1 VTELTYPTFP
11 RKALFALGA
20 ALATLGVVAVVINH
34 SGPDARA
41 CSVAAAH
48 VMTARN
54 YSIAAMKKQG
64 PEHLPVCRGLTAAQF
79 GSAVDHAYQ
88 IEFGRRLPDA
98 SISRD
103 MPPASFRAKSAQA
116 AALRR

>member
-11 RKALFALGA
+11 RKALIALGA
-20 ALATLGVVAVVINH
+20 ALTALGAVAVVINQN
-34 SGPDARA
+34 GPDARA

-54 YSIAAMKKQG
+54 YSIAAMERQG
-64 PEHLPVCRGLTAAQF
+64 SEHVPHCRGLSAAQF
-79 GSAVDHAYQ
+79 GPAVEHAYQ
-88 IEFGRRLPDA
+88 IEFARRLPDA

-103 MPPASFRAKSAQA
+103 IPPASFRAKSAQA
-116 AALRR
+116 AALRP

>member
-1 VTELTYPTFP
+1 MTELTYPAFP
-11 RKALFALGA
+11 RKALVAFGAAIAALGA
-20 ALATLGVVAVVINH
+20 VAVVVNQ

-41 CSVAAAH
+41 CAVGAAR

-54 YSIAAMKKQG
+54 YSIAAMKRQG
-64 PEHLPVCRGLTAAQF
+64 AEHVPHCQGLTAAEF
-79 GSAVDHAYQ
+79 GSAVQHAYQ
-88 IEFGRRLPDA
+88 IEFGRRLPDV
-98 SISRD
+98 SSSRN

>member
-1 VTELTYPTFP
+1 MTELTYPAFP
-11 RKALFALGA
+11 RKALVALGA
-20 ALATLGVVAVVINH
+20 ALATLGAVAVVINQ

-54 YSIAAMKKQG
+54 YSVAAMKRQG
-64 PEHLPVCRGLTAAQF
+64 SEHVPHCRGLSAAQF
-79 GSAVDHAYQ
+79 GSAVERAYR
-88 IEFGRRLPDA
+88 IEFARRLPDA

-103 MPPASFRAKSAQA
+103 IPPASFRAKSAQA
-116 AALRR
+116 AALKR